1 MTESI
6 RSYRHDSVD
15 FVRGLVMIVMALDHV
30 RDFFTDVRFDPA
42 DLSQTDSW
50 LFFTRWITH
59 FCAPIFILLAGLS
72 AGMMAERKSKAELS
86 RFLVTRGLWLIFIE
100 ITVVAF
106 GWQFTLP
113 WAFTLQVIWVI
124 GACMLALAAI
134 IWLPFWAII
143 GFGAVTVLGHNAL
156 DYGLLPVTDFSA
168 PVPLWHIIHAQGFSF
183 DLVIP
188 SFMLYPIIPWVGV
201 MPLGYAMA
209 KLYSGMEA
217 ERRQKI
223 LLRAGFGLIA
233 GFVVVRLINGYGNP
247 APWSVQESPLYT
259 FWSFLNTTKYPPS
272 LSFLM
277 MTIGPGLI
285 LLALAERFGGMFM
298 AWCVV
303 FGRVPFFYYIL
314 HIYLIHLLALA
325 AAEFQGLGWKAL
337 LTPFWQLPAGYGY
350 PIGGVWIIWLA
361 VVTALYPL
369 CRRFAA
375 LKARRK
381 DWWLSYL

>member
-6 RSYRHDSVD
+6 RNYRHDSVD

-72 AGMMAERKSKAELS
+72 AGMMATRKSKAELG
-86 RFLVTRGLWLIFIE
+86 RFLAGRGLWLIFIE
-100 ITVVAF
+100 LTVVAF

-124 GACMLALAAI
+124 GVCMLAMAGL
-134 IWLPFWAII
+134 IWLPFWAIVT
-143 GFGAVTVLGHNAL
+143 FGAVTVLGHNVL
-156 DYGLLPVTDFSA
+156 DYGLLPATDFSA
-168 PVPLWHIIHAQGFSF
+168 PTPLWHIIHAQGFSL
-183 DLVIP
+183 DLGIP
-188 SFMLYPIIPWVGV
+188 SLMLYPIIPWVGV
-201 MPLGYAMA
+201 MPLGYALA
-209 KLYSGMEA
+209 RLYTGMDSTK
-217 ERRQKI
+217 RQKT
-223 LLRAGFGLIA
+223 LLLSGFGLIA
-233 GFVVVRLINGYGNP
+233 GFILLRLVNGYGNP
-247 APWSVQESPLYT
+247 SPWSTQDSALYT
-259 FWSFLNTTKYPPS
+259 FWSFVNTTKYPPS

-277 MTIGPGLI
+277 MTIGPGLV
-285 LLALAERFGGMFM
+285 LLAFAEHLRGWFNDI
-298 AWCVV
+298 CVV
-303 FGRVPFFYYIL
+303 FGRVPFFFYIL
-314 HIYLIHLLALA
+314 HIYLIHALALA
-325 AAEFQGLGWKAL
+325 AAEMQGFGWQAL

-350 PIGGVWIIWLA
+350 PVTGVWLIWIA
-361 VVTALYPL
+361 VVAILYPL